1 LLSQTTQIPQTVDF
15 AGLEVAEIS
24 TVPSDADLDYAW
36 RGDAYGLSASELP
49 QDLYTMSPEF
59 EMVGTGRDTGLQ
71 ANYDFLQSNDPL
83 MQSVLNSTMIDSIS
97 LDGSYL
103 ANMPAM
109 THESGMSYEERN
121 SLDPEAYHFT
131 AEIPKGGD
139 NFNQLYSKFIG
150 VHAVDAAEYYVDQH
164 VKTGNPLWAI
174 PGSLAL
180 LATPENAGKTALV
193 LGGAGVASSFMTAY
207 RAAGVLGVAE
217 EGALITAETAS
228 GIPLVRR
235 WDFDAP
241 SNPLANVA
249 DEPVLLLTHQNPT
262 TRSLAEVR
270 RLRGEQRWQAGEQY
284 VQELYGSAGQRH
296 FPVPTQG
303 GAQAVTGT
311 GGRFVDAPV
320 DLPNGG
326 ILANEV
332 KTYQQWRTVNGSPT
346 QNEVPLSTHIEQ
358 QIHKDIWLRDN
369 TPDFDPRWIFLDAP
383 PSRELSNYLTDKN
396 IIHIIHGQ

>member
-1 LLSQTTQIPQTVDF
+1 
-15 AGLEVAEIS
+15 
-24 TVPSDADLDYAW
+24 
-36 RGDAYGLSASELP
+36 
-49 QDLYTMSPEF
+49 MSPEF

-228 GIPLVRR
+228 GVPLVRR
-235 WDFDAP
+235 WDFDVQNSTVFNSGGDRLLNTMGSARVNNPAEYNAIIDDLKLNRVDISFREGQFAYGPAP
-241 SNPLANVA
+241 SGGRPGNIVFDPDA
-249 DEPVLLLTHQNPT
+249 
-262 TRSLAEVR
+262 SLSAIRHE
-270 RLRGEQRWQAGEQY
+270 
-284 VQELYGSAGQRH
+284 YGHFLDDKALGYPGQRYYYEN
-296 FPVPTQG
+296 PSARVSTERSQY
-303 GAQAVTGT
+303 
-311 GGRFVDAPV
+311 
-320 DLPNGG
+320 L
-326 ILANEV
+326 NEI
-332 KTYQQWRTVNGSPT
+332 RT
-346 QNEVPLSTHIEQ
+346 
-358 QIHKDIWLRDN
+358 
-369 TPDFDPRWIFLDAP
+369 
-383 PSRELSNYLTDKN
+383 SRELNDQAARRQLIEDYLSERQYLIDNYYTKPYGSN
-396 IIHIIHGQ
+396 